1 MSTLAEAQHLMQHSS
16 ATSST
21 QARMWREGLCMAQL
35 PGWCVGNYLLFHK
48 EFRFCQFK
56 FSQLWIGWV
65 CSLELGMTWDVHAPH
80 SLAWFEEQL
89 QVNSEDGPLSFSLL
103 LFPPSLNAG
112 EKKKNRESKMMQWLK
127 AENCNTNSVADSVD
141 WFAVLSIRKN
151 AFFYTYVVQGW
162 KMFSVLL
169 SSERWGGS
177 SFPPLVWNQFLLLVS
192 KIMRRTVVLHNWDS
206 QNQLIFWWGLL
217 CKLMATV
224 YSELFAC

>member
-1 MSTLAEAQHLMQHSS
+1 MCRQLFVIPQRIQILPVQVFPALSRMSVLSRTWHDLGCACPRFL
-16 ATSST
+16 
-21 QARMWREGLCMAQL
+21 GLIWGAA
-35 PGWCVGNYLLFHK
+35 PGK
-48 EFRFCQFK
+48 FRGWAFIFLTPP
-56 FSQLWIGWV
+56 FSPITECWG
-65 CSLELGMTWDVHAPH
+65 
-80 SLAWFEEQL
+80 
-89 QVNSEDGPLSFSLL
+89 
-103 LFPPSLNAG
+103 
-112 EKKKNRESKMMQWLK
+112 KKKNRESKMMQWLK
-127 AENCNTNSVADSVD
+127 AENGNTNSVADSAD
-141 WFAVLSIRKN
+141 WFAILSVRKN

-192 KIMRRTVVLHNWDS
+192 KITRRTVVQHNWDS

>member
-56 FSQLWIGWV
+56 FSQLWVGWV
-65 CSLELGMTWDVHAPH
+65 CSRTWHDLGCACPTFLGLIWGAAPGKFRGWAFIF
-80 SLAWFEEQL
+80 LT
-89 QVNSEDGPLSFSLL
+89 PPFS
-103 LFPPSLNAG
+103 PITECWG
-112 EKKKNRESKMMQWLK
+112 KKKNRESKMMQWLK

-192 KIMRRTVVLHNWDS
+192 KIMRRTVV
-206 QNQLIFWWGLL
+206 
-217 CKLMATV
+217 
-224 YSELFAC
+224 

>member
-1 MSTLAEAQHLMQHSS
+1 MVLSFLYLVSDAPVCCQGLLWDTHHSLSFVNKGILCDHWHMSTLAEAQHLMQHSS

-112 EKKKNRESKMMQWLK
+112 EKKKKK
-127 AENCNTNSVADSVD
+127 
-141 WFAVLSIRKN
+141 
-151 AFFYTYVVQGW
+151 
-162 KMFSVLL
+162 
-169 SSERWGGS
+169 
-177 SFPPLVWNQFLLLVS
+177 
-192 KIMRRTVVLHNWDS
+192 
-206 QNQLIFWWGLL
+206 
-217 CKLMATV
+217 
-224 YSELFAC
+224 